1 MIKQM
6 IRQWIGFALALGL
19 GYGVVAV
26 PVSFGQELGTARAVV
41 TADTRS
47 NEAAPV
53 IPREAVTALVARK
66 RQEISG
72 WTPLRGSHAGL
83 QLVVLID
90 DSARSSL
97 GSQLNDVRNFINA
110 MPPSTQIAVA
120 YMRNGS
126 SYMAQN
132 FTPDH
137 AAAAQALRLPIGGP
151 GTNASPYFCL
161 QDLVKRWPE
170 GGDVRREVVMVTD
183 GIDRY
188 SGRGF
193 NPDNPYVQ
201 SAIRDAQRA
210 GVVIYSIYF
219 RDAGRID
226 RGAFATDSGQNY
238 LVQVSQSTGGQAY
251 YQGFSNPVSFQPF
264 LSDIQHKLE
273 NQYELSFRAAPK
285 KDLVSLQVKTTQ
297 PNTKLQAPTQV
308 QVTTSP
314 VQ

>member
-1 MIKQM
+1 MFKLAIH
-6 IRQWIGFALALGL
+6 RWIECVLVAAL
-19 GYGVVAV
+19 GYGILAV
-26 PVSFGQELGTARAVV
+26 PAAIGQEMGSGRAVV

-53 IPREAVTALVARK
+53 IPRDSVTVRVGRK
-66 RQEISG
+66 PQEISG
-72 WTPLRGSHAGL
+72 WTPLRGSNADL
-83 QLVVLID
+83 QLVLLLD

-97 GSQLNDVRNFINA
+97 GLQLNDLRNFINA

-120 YMRNGS
+120 YMRNGA
-126 SYMAQN
+126 SYIAQT
-132 FTPDH
+132 FTKDH
-137 AAAAQALRLPIGGP
+137 AAAVQALRLPAGSP
-151 GTNASPYFCL
+151 GQNASPYFCL

-193 NPDNPYVQ
+193 NPENPYVQ

-210 GVVIYSIYF
+210 GVIVYSIYF
-219 RDAGRID
+219 RDTGRLD

-238 LVQVSQSTGGQAY
+238 LVQVSQATGGQAY
-251 YQGFSNPVSFQPF
+251 YLGFGNPVSFQPF

-273 NQYELSFRAAPK
+273 NQYELSFRATPQ
-285 KDLVSLQVKTTQ
+285 KDLLSFQVKTTQ
-297 PNTKLQAPTQV
+297 PNTKLQAPAQV
-308 QVTTSP
+308 P
-314 VQ
+314 VRTLTMQ

>member
-6 IRQWIGFALALGL
+6 SSGWMGFALAFGL
-19 GYGVVAV
+19 GCGTVAAAA
-26 PVSFGQELGTARAVV
+26 SFGQELGVARAVV
-41 TADTRS
+41 TANTRS
-47 NEAAPV
+47 NEAASV
-53 IPREAVTALVARK
+53 IPREAVTVLANRK
-66 RQEISG
+66 RQEISD
-72 WTPLRGSHAGL
+72 WTPLRGSRAAL

-97 GSQLNDVRNFINA
+97 GSQLNDVRNFIDA

-137 AAAAQALRLPIGGP
+137 AAAAQALRLPLAEP
-151 GTNASPYFCL
+151 GANASPYFCL

-183 GIDRY
+183 GVDRY

-193 NPDNPYVQ
+193 NPENPYVQ

-210 GVVIYSIYF
+210 GVIIYSIYF
-219 RDAGRID
+219 RDAGRFD
-226 RGAFATDSGQNY
+226 RGGFATDSGQNY
-238 LVQVSQSTGGQAY
+238 LVQVSQSTGGEAY
-251 YQGFSNPVSFQPF
+251 YQGFGNPVSFQPF

-285 KDLVSLQVKTTQ
+285 KDLVPLQVKTTQ
-297 PNTKLQAPTQV
+297 PNTKLQAPTLV
-308 QVTTSP
+308 PVKTLP